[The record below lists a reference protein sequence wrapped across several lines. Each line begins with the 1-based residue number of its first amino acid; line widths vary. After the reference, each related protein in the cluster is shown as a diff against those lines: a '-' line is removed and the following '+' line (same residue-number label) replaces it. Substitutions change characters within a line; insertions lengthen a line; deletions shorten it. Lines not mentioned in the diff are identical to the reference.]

1 MAAVKG
7 KVVSCTGL
15 RNVDLIGKSDPFV
28 RITLEDQSGE
38 KKGEAKTATKT
49 DDLNPVWED
58 ESFNFACSDDDLL
71 EYKIRF
77 KVMDTGLGPDVELGE
92 ALVPLKLVPLL
103 DEGKGPQEFN
113 LSLGIKKGRKPLG
126 KIQVHVGIVA
136 SPSWFG

>member
-58 ESFNFACSDDDLL
+58 ESFNFACDDDDIMDYIL
-71 EYKIRF
+71 RF
-77 KVMDTGLGPDVELGE
+77 KVMDTGLGPDEQIGE
-92 ALVPLKLVPLL
+92 AAVPVKLIPLIEEDL
-103 DEGKGPQEFN
+103 QVQEY
-113 LSLGIKKGRKPLG
+113 SLGIRKGKSSLG
-126 KIQVHVGIVA
+126 IIQVAYGVVPKPGL
-136 SPSWFG
+136 FG